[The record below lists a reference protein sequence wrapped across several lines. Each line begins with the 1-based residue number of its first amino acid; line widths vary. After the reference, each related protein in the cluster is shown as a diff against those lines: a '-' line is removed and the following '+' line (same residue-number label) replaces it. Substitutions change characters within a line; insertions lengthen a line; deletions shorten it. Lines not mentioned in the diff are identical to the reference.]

1 MTHFA
6 PLLALAGPPSEGES
20 PLASFVLMGIIFGIF
35 YFVLILPMRQKQK
48 KLDELVARLKPGDK
62 IILNAGIFGTV
73 EGVEPEGLL
82 VRIADKTKIKVLRSA
97 VAGLQAAPEPE
108 SK

>member
-1 MTHFA
+1 MTTVA
-6 PLLALAGPPSEGES
+6 SLLALAGSPSEGES

-48 KLDELVARLKPGDK
+48 KLDELVAHLKAGDK

-73 EGVEPEGLL
+73 EGVEPDGLL
-82 VRIADKTKIKVLRSA
+82 VRVADKTKIKVLRSA
-97 VAGLQAAPEPE
+97 VAGLQAAPEAE